1 MGLGV
6 RIMRERGGWVGIG
19 GCMCMYVYVYV
30 YVCVYLQKGH
40 AVSGRSEQK
49 KKEALLGNGTSA
61 E

>member
-6 RIMRERGGWVGIG
+6 RIMRERGG
-19 GCMCMYVYVYV
+19 CMCMYVYV
-30 YVCVYLQKGH
+30 YVCVYLQKDH

-49 KKEALLGNGTSA
+49 KKEALLGNGISA